1 MHALRGR
8 RLLQEVLPFWND
20 YVQTYC
26 MRDKLI
32 QFNSGD
38 YVLGGKNVA
47 ESVITDGDIVFNE
60 SYVVIGESLEARNI
74 HATYDL
80 DVMTNI
86 VAETIS
92 VNGNLFVKG
101 DIQANEI
108 ICRGTFYCTGEV
120 RVNKCN
126 LGSHAVIGSVI
137 GKEVYAS
144 GDLFIETTID
154 TDSSLEA
161 DGLVVAG
168 EGIMGD
174 GYFKAKAA
182 IANEYFEFSGKNK
195 SKVFEISEM
204 EFIEATTSEGNGS
217 VDMDAL
223 DLESVIDIFKKVFNK
238 SIDDWSEFEEEEFII
253 EIRRVAESMYD
264 LQMID
269 RVVDTVIAL
278 SYEHQIENFKDYLFA
293 LCAKDTFPE
302 GMAKYETLQ
311 PVIEDMLNDATYR
324 IDKMK
329 YKVSNIQEFA
339 VSLLALNKYSDQLP
353 ISVEEA
359 ADKIFSSVGIRYST
373 VEHIWR
379 EYNG

>member
-1 MHALRGR
+1 MH
-8 RLLQEVLPFWND
+8 EE
-20 YVQTYC
+20 
-26 MRDKLI
+26 LI

-38 YVLGGKNVA
+38 HVLGNKNVA
-47 ESVITDGDIVFNE
+47 EAVITGGDIVFNE

-80 DVMTNI
+80 DVLTDI
-86 VAETIS
+86 VAETVS

-101 DIQANEI
+101 NFEADEI
-108 ICRGTFYCTGEV
+108 ICRGSFYCTGEV

-126 LGSHAVIGSVI
+126 LGSHAMIGSVI
-137 GKEVYAS
+137 GKEVYAA
-144 GDLFIETTID
+144 GDLFIKTTID

-174 GYFKAKAA
+174 GSFKAKAA
-182 IANEYFEFSGKNK
+182 IANEYFEFTGKNK

-204 EFIEATTSEGNGS
+204 EFTEASVSEDEVDSHVDLDAMNIEGAIE
-217 VDMDAL
+217 
-223 DLESVIDIFKKVFNK
+223 VFNK
-238 SIDDWSEFEEEEFII
+238 VFDKSIDEWSQFEEEEFIG
-253 EIRRVAESMYD
+253 EVHKVAESMCD

-269 RVVDTVIAL
+269 RVVDTVTAL
-278 SYEHQIENFKDYLFA
+278 SYERQIENFKDYLFV
-293 LCAKDTFPE
+293 LCAKNTFPK

-311 PVIEDMLNDATYR
+311 PVIEDMLNEATYQ
-324 IDKMK
+324 IDKMD
-329 YKVSNIQEFA
+329 YKAENIQDLA
-339 VSLLALNKYSDQLP
+339 VSLFILNKYYEQIP
-353 ISVEEA
+353 VGMEEA
-359 ADKIFSSVGIRYST
+359 ADKIFSSIGIRYST

>member
-1 MHALRGR
+1 MH
-8 RLLQEVLPFWND
+8 EE
-20 YVQTYC
+20 
-26 MRDKLI
+26 LI

-38 YVLGGKNVA
+38 HVLGNKNVA
-47 ESVITDGDIVFNE
+47 EAVITDGDIFFNE

-74 HATYDL
+74 YATYDL
-80 DVMTNI
+80 DVLTDI

-101 DIQANEI
+101 NTEADEI
-108 ICRGTFYCTGEV
+108 ICRGSFYCTGEV

-126 LGSHAVIGSVI
+126 LGVHAMIGSLI
-137 GKEVYAS
+137 GKEVYAA
-144 GDLFIETTID
+144 GDLFIKTTID

-174 GYFKAKAA
+174 GLFKAKAA
-182 IANEYFEFSGKNK
+182 IANEYFEFNGKNK

-204 EFIEATTSEGNGS
+204 EFTEASVSEDE
-217 VDMDAL
+217 VDSPV
-223 DLESVIDIFKKVFNK
+223 DLEAMNIAGAIEVFNK
-238 SIDDWSEFEEEEFII
+238 VFDKSIDEWSQFEEEEFIG
-253 EIRRVAESMYD
+253 EVRKVAESMCD
-264 LQMID
+264 LQLID

-278 SYEHQIENFKDYLFA
+278 SYEQQIENFKDYLFV
-293 LCAKDTFPE
+293 LCARNTFPE

-311 PVIEDMLNDATYR
+311 PVIENMLNEATYQ
-324 IDKMK
+324 IDKMD
-329 YKVSNIQEFA
+329 YKVENIQDLA
-339 VSLLALNKYSDQLP
+339 VSLFILNKYYEQIPVGL
-353 ISVEEA
+353 EEA
-359 ADKIFSSVGIRYST
+359 ADKIFSSIGIRYST

>member
-1 MHALRGR
+1 MHD
-8 RLLQEVLPFWND
+8 E
-20 YVQTYC
+20 
-26 MRDKLI
+26 LI
-32 QFNSGD
+32 QFNSGEH
-38 YVLGGKNVA
+38 VLGNKNVA
-47 ESVITDGDIVFNE
+47 EAVITDGDIVFNE

-80 DVMTNI
+80 DIITDI
-86 VAETIS
+86 VVETIS

-101 DIQANEI
+101 DIEADEI

-120 RVNKCN
+120 RVNKCS
-126 LGSHAVIGSVI
+126 LGSHAMIGSVI

-174 GYFKAKAA
+174 GSFKAKAA

-204 EFIEATTSEGNGS
+204 EFTEASTPEDNDN
-217 VDMDAL
+217 VDLDAL
-223 DLESVIDIFKKVFNK
+223 DIENVIDIFNKVFNK
-238 SIDDWSEFEEEEFII
+238 SIDEWSEFEEEKFIV
-253 EIRRVAESMYD
+253 EIRRVVKSMYD

-278 SYEHQIENFKDYLFA
+278 SYEHQIENFKDYLFV

-324 IDKMK
+324 IDKME
-329 YKVSNIQEFA
+329 YKAANIQELA
-339 VSLLALNKYSDQLP
+339 VSLFVLDKYSDQFP
-353 ISVEEA
+353 ISMEEA
-359 ADKIFSSVGIRYST
+359 ADKIFSSIGIRYST

>member
-1 MHALRGR
+1 MH
-8 RLLQEVLPFWND
+8 EE
-20 YVQTYC
+20 
-26 MRDKLI
+26 LI

-38 YVLGGKNVA
+38 HVLGNKNVA
-47 ESVITDGDIVFNE
+47 EAVITDGDIVFNE

-80 DVMTNI
+80 DVLTDI

-101 DIQANEI
+101 NIGADEI
-108 ICRGTFYCTGEV
+108 ICRGSFYCTGEV

-126 LGSHAVIGSVI
+126 LGSHAMIGSVI
-137 GKEVYAS
+137 GKEVYAA
-144 GDLFIETTID
+144 GDLFIKNTIE

-174 GYFKAKAA
+174 GSFKAKAA

-204 EFIEATTSEGNGS
+204 EFTEASVSEDEVDSHVDLDAMNIEGAIE
-217 VDMDAL
+217 
-223 DLESVIDIFKKVFNK
+223 VFNK
-238 SIDDWSEFEEEEFII
+238 VFDKSIDEWSRFEEEEFIS
-253 EIRRVAESMYD
+253 EVRKVAESMCD

-278 SYEHQIENFKDYLFA
+278 PYERQIENFKDYLFV
-293 LCAKDTFPE
+293 LCARNTFPE

-311 PVIEDMLNDATYR
+311 PVIEDMLNEATYQ
-324 IDKMK
+324 IDKMD
-329 YKVSNIQEFA
+329 YKAETIQDLA
-339 VSLLALNKYSDQLP
+339 VSLFILNKYYEQIP
-353 ISVEEA
+353 VGVEEA
-359 ADKIFSSVGIRYST
+359 ADKIFSSIGIRYST

-379 EYNG
+379 DYNG